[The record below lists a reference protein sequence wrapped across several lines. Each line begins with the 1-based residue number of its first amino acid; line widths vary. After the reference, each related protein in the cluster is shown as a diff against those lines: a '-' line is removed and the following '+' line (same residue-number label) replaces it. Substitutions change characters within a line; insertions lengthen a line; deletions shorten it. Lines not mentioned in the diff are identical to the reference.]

1 MRPKAPGKSYRK
13 GVTLLEVSNM
23 FRDEE
28 SAKAWIA
35 DQRWQNGPTCPYC
48 GTNNVQSGIKHRTM
62 THRCRVCVHKSS
74 KRMFTLKTGTVM
86 EASNLPYRVWAVGI
100 YLFTTNIKGIS
111 SMKLH
116 RELGISQKAAW
127 FMLHRL
133 RKAFEAEVG
142 PFTGPVEVD
151 ETYMGGKEKNKRNS
165 KKLNAGRGAVGKTP
179 VAGAKDRETNR
190 VSATVIQGTT
200 QEDLEGFIQDR
211 VEPGSTVYTDD
222 HGGYNRLWLDFEH
235 SSVRHSV
242 REYVKGQ
249 AHTNGIE
256 SFWAM
261 LKRGYYGTYHRMS
274 EKHLQRY
281 VNEFSGRHNIRSLD
295 TIDQM
300 TSVAKGMDGKRLRY
314 QDLLDSAPEQP
325 AMNKGLLT

>member
-1 MRPKAPGKSYRK
+1 MDQKAPGKSHRK
-13 GVTLLEVSNM
+13 GLSIVEVMRM
-23 FRDEE
+23 FPDDATAE
-28 SAKAWIA
+28 KWIEKT
-35 DQRWQNGPTCPYC
+35 RWPNGVACPHC
-48 GTNNVQSGIKHRTM
+48 GSVNVQIGAKHPDMPYRCRDCRKFFSVRTGTAMQNSNLGCQVWVLASYLLSTGIK
-62 THRCRVCVHKSS
+62 
-74 KRMFTLKTGTVM
+74 GT
-86 EASNLPYRVWAVGI
+86 
-100 YLFTTNIKGIS
+100 S

-116 RELGISQKAAW
+116 RDLGITQKSAW
-127 FMLHRL
+127 HLAHRIRESWTKDKGL
-133 RKAFEAEVG
+133 FS
-142 PFTGPVEVD
+142 GPVEVD
-151 ETYMGGKEKNKRNS
+151 ETYIGGKEKNKRNS
-165 KKLNAGRGAVGKTP
+165 KKLNAGRGPVGKTP

-200 QEDLEGFIQDR
+200 QENLEGFIQDR
-211 VEPGSTVYTDD
+211 VETGSTVYTDD

-249 AHTNGIE
+249 SHTNGIE

-300 TSVAKGMDGKRLRY
+300 ASVAKGMDGKRLRY
-314 QDLLDSAPEQP
+314 QDLVS
-325 AMNKGLLT
+325 